1 MSVFQT
7 LLEAFRS
14 LAANRLRTAL
24 TMLGIVIGIASVVLM
39 LGVGDA
45 VRAFI
50 DRELAVLGSNQ
61 LIVQR
66 GAPTAGG
73 GGGPRRPPN
82 PDAVMLT
89 IDDAAAINLLPSV
102 AAAAATLQS
111 IFPVLYGDNS
121 TQSTVLGVTPEMFRV
136 RNWVVDLGVAFS
148 DEDVRSANR
157 VILIGSKVAEA
168 NYLRRD
174 PLGQVIRVGG
184 RPFTVIG
191 VLAGSGR
198 TLDGTDLGELLV
210 VPVTALPLA
219 MPRPRSVHYINVQS
233 ISELRLK
240 EAEADV
246 AELLR
251 DRRRITGDTP
261 DDFNITNLASI
272 AQTGANIAAGLS
284 IGLGVI
290 GAVSLLV
297 GGIGIMNIMLVSVSE
312 RVREIGIRMAIGA
325 KPRHVLTQFLAEAVV
340 MCLVGG
346 LVGVALAAA
355 GVWGVNRIG
364 VAGSFSMSL
373 SFMHVLVAVLFST
386 AVGLFFGFYPARRA
400 SRLLPIECLRQE

>member
-1 MSVFQT
+1 VSLFQT
-7 LLEAFRS
+7 LVEAFRS
-14 LAANRLRTAL
+14 LAASRLRTAL

-45 VRAFI
+45 VRQFI
-50 DRELAVLGSNQ
+50 DRELSVLGSNQ

-66 GAPTAGG
+66 GAPMA
-73 GGGPRRPPN
+73 GGPRNRPN
-82 PDAVMLT
+82 PEAAMLT
-89 IDDAAAINLLPSV
+89 IDDAVAMNQLPSV
-102 AAAAATLQS
+102 RAAAPTLQS
-111 IFPVLYGDNS
+111 VFTVLYGDDS
-121 TQSTVLGVTPEMFRV
+121 SQSVVLGVTPEMFRV
-136 RNWVVDLGVAFS
+136 RNWVVDQGVGFTE
-148 DEDVRSANR
+148 DDVRSASR
-157 VILIGSKVAEA
+157 VIVVGSKIAEA
-168 NYLRRD
+168 HFVRRD
-174 PLGQVIRVGG
+174 PLGQVLRVGG
-184 RPFTVIG
+184 RPFTIIG

-210 VPVTALPLA
+210 VPITALPLT

-233 ISELRLK
+233 VSELRLH
-240 EAEADV
+240 EAEVDV

-261 DDFNITNLASI
+261 DDFNITNLATI
-272 AQTGANIAAGLS
+272 AQTGANIAAGLA

-340 MCLVGG
+340 MCLLGG
-346 LVGVALAAA
+346 FVGVGLAAL
-355 GVWGVNRIG
+355 GVWGVNR
-364 VAGSFSMSL
+364 AAPGSFTMQL
-373 SFMHVLVAVLFST
+373 SATHVLVAVLFST
-386 AVGLFFGFYPARRA
+386 GVGLFFGFYPARRA